1 MKLFDKYTLSP
12 LIRASKYELNRA
24 KYTNTGANKITP
36 IISLIHSSN
45 INNLKIFIQILNHNL
60 YPFMNPFINPTFSN
74 INVGNT
80 ILYGKEDIRTN
91 KEAIEQT
98 EIFKIS

>member
-1 MKLFDKYTLSP
+1 MKRYFLLF
-12 LIRASKYELNRA
+12 SKL
-24 KYTNTGANKITP
+24 
-36 IISLIHSSN
+36 
-45 INNLKIFIQILNHNL
+45 LKFFIQILNPNL
-60 YPFMNPFINPTFSN
+60 YPFMNPFISPTFSN

-98 EIFKIS
+98 EIFKISWEFISDRSFEEM